1 MTVAVSH
8 AYAQALGRR
17 LPLVLSLAW
26 REQRNGL
33 RGFYVFIACVA
44 LGVAVITGVGALAD
58 ALRSSFERQGEALL
72 GGEVTLARPHRPA
85 EGQERDWLWRHGRV
99 SETATMRA
107 MARRLDGSEQ
117 ALVEIKGVDAA
128 YPLVGSVVLS
138 AGLTLEEAVRG
149 DQGAAVDPILLDR
162 LGLSVGDSL
171 SIGRLR
177 VPIRA
182 SIVSE
187 PDRVTERLS
196 VGPRVLVSLDTLRKS
211 GLVDPGSLVSW
222 RYALKLDPTAGNDRP
237 SDRLVS
243 FRQGVKEAL
252 PQSGFTIRDRR
263 DPSPQVSRT
272 LERLRQFLT
281 LVGLAALLVGGVGVA
296 NAVATYLDR
305 RRKVIAAFKSLGA
318 GSRIIFGVHLV
329 QVLLMAGIGIVL
341 GSILGMLIPIGLTAV
356 LGDALPIKAD
366 IALTGR
372 PLLTATAYGLL
383 VSLLFSLWP
392 LGRAEHVP
400 TGVLFRDEVAPAPVL
415 PRYRIIAATL
425 VVAGL
430 LAAFAIF
437 SSEAKLLAFY
447 SCVGVVVVFA
457 LFAGVGALIARA
469 AGRMQRPRWP
479 ELALAIG
486 NLGAPG
492 GLTRSVVIS
501 LGAGLSLL
509 VTVALVDRS
518 VVAEL
523 TERLPDSS
531 PNYFIL
537 DLKREEIEAFHRL
550 VVAEAP
556 AARIQQAPMLRG
568 RIIAV
573 GQRPAEQVKAPPEVQ
588 WVLHGDRG
596 LSYAETVPEGSK
608 LVAGQWWPP
617 DYAGEPLVSLEA
629 EIANGLGLKLGDPIT
644 VNVLGRNVTARVA
657 NLREVK
663 WESLSLNFVLV
674 FSPNTLSGAPHHLL
688 ATITLPK
695 AASLASEAA
704 LARDIGRAFPASTAV
719 RVKDAIDAFGVIF
732 GRVMVAVRS
741 AGSVTLIA
749 GALVLAGALATAQ
762 RRRVQQAAIL
772 KALGATRR
780 RILMSHGI
788 EYLILAILTSFISL
802 LVGATAAWLAVTQ
815 VMELDFTFSLS
826 AAGQAMGLAIV
837 LVAVFG
843 GFGTWRVLR
852 APTIPYL
859 RAE

>member
-1 MTVAVSH
+1 MTVAVSDLKAH
-8 AYAQALGRR
+8 EVRRR
-17 LPLVLSLAW
+17 LPLLLSLVL

-33 RGFYVFIACVA
+33 KGFYVFIACVA

-58 ALRSSFERQGEALL
+58 ALRSSFERQGETLI
-72 GGEVTLARPHRPA
+72 GGDAALARPHRPA
-85 EGQERDWLWRHGRV
+85 EGHERSWLWQQGRV

-107 MARRLDGSEQ
+107 MARRTDGTDQ
-117 ALVEIKGVDAA
+117 ALVELKGVDAA
-128 YPLVGSVVLS
+128 YPLVGAVALAEGSS
-138 AGLTLEEAVRG
+138 LTAAVRENA
-149 DQGAAVDPILLDR
+149 GAAVDPILLERLGVKLGDR
-162 LGLSVGDSL
+162 LA
-171 SIGRLR
+171 IGHIE

-182 SIVSE
+182 TISAE
-187 PDRVTERLS
+187 PDRISERLS
-196 VGPRVLVSLDTLRKS
+196 VGPRVLISLETLRRS

-222 RYALKLDPTAGNDRP
+222 RYALKLASDGTALGDQ
-237 SDRLVS
+237 LAS
-243 FRQGVKEAL
+243 FRNAVKQAL
-252 PQSGFTIRDRR
+252 PEAGFTMRDRR

-318 GSRIIFGVHLV
+318 SSRIIFGVHLL
-329 QVLLMAGIGIVL
+329 QVILIAILGIVAGSVL
-341 GSILGMLIPIGLTAV
+341 GVLIPVALTSA

-366 IALTGR
+366 IALTVR
-372 PLLTATAYGLL
+372 SLSTAAAYGLL

-392 LGRAEHVP
+392 LGRAEEVP
-400 TGVLFRDEVAPAPVL
+400 PAVLFRDEVAAEPVL
-415 PRYRIIAATL
+415 PRWGIIAMTTGIGA
-425 VVAGL
+425 L

-437 SSEAKLLAFY
+437 SSEARLLAFY
-447 SCVGVVVVFA
+447 SCLGVILVFA
-457 LFAGVGALIARA
+457 VFTGLGALISRVAR
-469 AGRMQRPRWP
+469 RVRRPRWP

-518 VVAEL
+518 VIAEL
-523 TERLPDSS
+523 TEHLPESS

-537 DLKREEIEAFHRL
+537 DLKRDESEAFQTL
-550 VVAEAP
+550 VRGEVGE
-556 AARIQQAPMLRG
+556 ARIEQAPMLRG
-568 RIIAV
+568 RIMQVA
-573 GQRPAEQVKAPPEVQ
+573 GRPAEQVKAAPEAQ
-588 WVLHGDRG
+588 WVLNGDRG
-596 LSYAETVPEGSK
+596 LSYAETVPADSK
-608 LVAGQWWPP
+608 LVAGQWWPA

-629 EIANGLGLKLGDPIT
+629 EIAKGLGLKLGDTLT
-644 VNVLGRNVTARVA
+644 VNVLGRNVTARLA

-674 FSPNTLSGAPHHLL
+674 FSPNTLRGAPHNLL
-688 ATITLPK
+688 ATVTLPK
-695 AASLASEAA
+695 EASLATEAK
-704 LARDIGRAFPASTAV
+704 LAQAIGRAFPSSTAI

-732 GRVMVAVRS
+732 ARVMVAVRA

-762 RRRVQQAAIL
+762 RRRIQQAAIL

-780 RILMSHGI
+780 RILLSHLV
-788 EYLILAILTSFISL
+788 EYVILAVLTSFISFL
-802 LVGATAAWLAVTQ
+802 IGTVAAWLAVTQ
-815 VMELDFTFSLS
+815 AMELEFTFSLR
-826 AAGQAMGLAIV
+826 AALETMGLATV
-837 LVAVFG
+837 LVAAFG
-843 GFGTWRVLR
+843 GFGTWRVLK

-859 RAE
+859 RAD